1 MTVRDQ
7 NLQTI
12 GFQTATF
19 KIHQTTNVDDLKDA
33 DIGKAVSLSG
43 NYAAYTGLRV
53 ELAAKAEARYVDQLD
68 VRLARLEATI
78 NERFATKD
86 DLSGFKN
93 EMVAKLSAI
102 ETILATQKNDRE
114 M

>member
-1 MTVRDQ
+1 MPEKEAAIKFLISFAV
-7 NLQTI
+7 TI
-12 GFQTATF
+12 A
-19 KIHQTTNVDDLKDA
+19 A
-33 DIGKAVSLSG
+33 ALSG
-43 NYAAYTGLRV
+43 YYAAYTGLRV

-86 DLSGFKN
+86 DLSEFKN

-102 ETILATQKNDRE
+102 ETILSTQKTQ
-114 M
+114 